1 MILPSL
7 NLRVLSSSDA
17 LLHALT
23 FLRLPPPSPCLYSLK
38 MAKGKGASSTSN
50 PNIEWVTLISK
61 DNYQFVIDKRF
72 ALRSIFIRSMLGESR
87 TSNMARRGQKA
98 AAKVNTVNA
107 SASELLE
114 VIPNGTSFAPTEGDD
129 AANLD
134 SMNGRATPPPQESN
148 TAANGA
154 DPDGYVNPFASNAGV
169 GEDEADSD
177 VELPFEN
184 GFAEAQTSIV
194 KFPNI
199 RGIILEKVV
208 EYLCW
213 NARYF
218 NAKDIDIP
226 DFQHRIKPE
235 IAVEL

>member
-1 MILPSL
+1 
-7 NLRVLSSSDA
+7 
-17 LLHALT
+17 
-23 FLRLPPPSPCLYSLK
+23 
-38 MAKGKGASSTSN
+38 MAKGKGTSSTSN
-50 PNIEWVTLISK
+50 PNIEWVTLIST

-98 AAKVNTVNA
+98 SKVNTANA
-107 SASELLE
+107 TASELLE
-114 VIPNGTSFAPTEGDD
+114 IAPKGSSTEVDHSS
-129 AANLD
+129 NLD
-134 SMNGRATPPPQESN
+134 SMKGRATPPPQGTNLTN
-148 TAANGA
+148 TNGA
-154 DPDGYVNPFASNAGV
+154 DPEGYVNPFAASNGADDEDFDDAGIP
-169 GEDEADSD
+169 S
-177 VELPFEN
+177 FEN
-184 GFAEAQTSIV
+184 GFAEVQSNIVV

>member
-1 MILPSL
+1 
-7 NLRVLSSSDA
+7 
-17 LLHALT
+17 
-23 FLRLPPPSPCLYSLK
+23 
-38 MAKGKGASSTSN
+38 MAKGKGTSSTSN

-61 DNYQFVIDKRF
+61 DNFQFVIDKRF

-98 AAKVNTVNA
+98 ASSSSKVNTANA
-107 SASELLE
+107 FASQLLE
-114 VIPNGTSFAPTEGDD
+114 IVPNESSAPTEIDD
-129 AANLD
+129 ASNID
-134 SMNGRATPPPQESN
+134 SMNGRATPPPQGSSLTN
-148 TAANGA
+148 TNGA
-154 DPDGYVNPFASNAGV
+154 DPDGYVNPFASNV
-169 GEDEADSD
+169 NGEDDDSD

-184 GFAEAQTSIV
+184 GFAEAQSNTV

-199 RGIILEKVV
+199 RGVILEKVV

-218 NAKDIDIP
+218 DAKDVDIP